1 MKFMLYIK
9 NCHLPPSPSLSL
21 WEIILHNMIISFKV
35 FHQNI
40 PFPFEAVAQRNEG
53 VNTLLKALHLSFSV
67 PWWQTGFLFLFFKQ
81 LVVSQNTTILCIVQL
96 IRKKYESRL
105 KKYSNINQ
113 TTASIQHN
121 LPLAVMQSK
130 IQNEMKWN

>member
-1 MKFMLYIK
+1 
-9 NCHLPPSPSLSL
+9 
-21 WEIILHNMIISFKV
+21 MIISFKV

-53 VNTLLKALHLSFSV
+53 VNTLESLALIFFCAVVTNWFSFS
-67 PWWQTGFLFLFFKQ
+67 FFFKQ

-121 LPLAVMQSK
+121 LPLAVMQS
-130 IQNEMKWN
+130 N